1 MTNRVSMLCGHKT
14 RIKEHIRIK
23 INRSQTEAASAPVVA
38 RVGGGEV
45 VEQAEVGGQ
54 ETGHLEGGQDYAP
67 IIRMAKQII
76 TSETSGPGG
85 GGSE

>member
-1 MTNRVSMLCGHKT
+1 M
-14 RIKEHIRIK
+14 
-23 INRSQTEAASAPVVA
+23 A

-54 ETGHLEGGQDYAP
+54 ETGHLEGGQGYAP